1 MYCMCSTL
9 PGNDV
14 MEVPVH
20 ESHQKSHTS
29 YSYVPS
35 FLCYTFIDHFLHRR
49 SQCKSKMA
57 AIAKGAGF
65 LNNVVKS
72 HTTHDHLNLTS
83 STSVRSVLGKYHE
96 ANTEAETVYF
106 SDFIIKINPQGRP
119 QERLLLISTR
129 PSTTSCQ
136 TITRSAS
143 DASRY
148 LRSGPCR
155 FHKERRVCHSHP
167 RRVRLPLD
175 ESTQARDYR
184 RLFEGP
190 LASH

>member
-1 MYCMCSTL
+1 MLLHSSCTLFVYLVVSSSSNSPLYCMYSTYYR
-9 PGNDV
+9 GNDV

-20 ESHQKSHTS
+20 ESHQSHTS
-29 YSYVPS
+29 YCYVP
-35 FLCYTFIDHFLHRR
+35 LCVTPSSITIHRR

-57 AIAKGAGF
+57 AIAKGTGF

-83 STSVRSVLGKYHE
+83 STSVRSMLGKYHE

-129 PSTTSCQ
+129 PSQ
-136 TITRSAS
+136 PHAKRLQEVQATRRDIQIGSMP
-143 DASRY
+143 
-148 LRSGPCR
+148 LPQ
-155 FHKERRVCHSHP
+155 ERRVCITSQT
-167 RRVRLPLD
+167 
-175 ESTQARDYR
+175 STITA
-184 RLFEGP
+184 
-190 LASH
+190 